1 MCETCKQILSEGLDL
16 CVRARTLDAQ
26 VRSVSALDASS
37 CPEEWKAS
45 GRFDQF
51 VARNN
56 IEHPERPLSTR
67 CATPALWVQ
76 DQYDKDL
83 HEWERK
89 ARHHLTQ
96 GCNS

>member
-1 MCETCKQILSEGLDL
+1 MCEVCRQILSEGLDL
-16 CVRARTLDAQ
+16 CVRARNLDAQ
-26 VRSVSALDASS
+26 VRSVSALDASK

-45 GRFDQF
+45 GRFDTY
-51 VARNN
+51 VKRNN

-83 HEWERK
+83 YEWERK
-89 ARHHLTQ
+89 ARHHLMQ
-96 GCNS
+96 GCS